1 MKLKAKKYTLLNMIP
16 LIVSCAPVALGVCLL
31 MNVVIGVIPIVSAL
45 ATAWFV
51 DSALS
56 LVTGAKAWADMVLP
70 IASVFLIRL
79 VDFCRWDVDGFVFE
93 NLNINLMRHYRPV
106 IIQKA
111 ARLKYRYIEDG
122 KTWDL
127 IYRMCED
134 PNGRLMEI
142 LDGGVYLLQLIAE
155 LFGVLALIWAQV
167 PWAAVLVG
175 ALFVP
180 VIIISM
186 KVGEKNYRERAL
198 HSREMRRSNTLR
210 DMATD
215 REFSEE
221 RATFAFGD
229 YAAKKYDE
237 DYDNA
242 YKSLFS
248 YWKRRDITTTGI
260 QSIFIIMMV
269 GTAIAMALPA
279 IRGEVSVGMLVAVL
293 TAVLNLSTRIG
304 GLEYCMRAIGSGK
317 AYAKE
322 LTEYACL
329 PEQEGALDVPADPP
343 VQLDTLEFRHVT
355 FAYPGTERKIL
366 DDFSLLIEKGKHYAF
381 VGVNGAGKTTMT
393 KLICGLY
400 NEFEGEILLNGK
412 DIRSYSQAELK
423 SLCVA
428 VFQDFVRFQ
437 VSMRESIT
445 LGDRKCEKKLED
457 VLKATGLEEAAA
469 TLEKGL
475 DTPLGKIYEGGQDLS
490 GGQWQRLAIARAL
503 VRNAPLRILDEPTA
517 ALDPI
522 SESEFYESFGELS
535 KGVTTLFISH
545 RLGSTRL
552 ADRIFV
558 LDGGRIAE
566 EGTQAE
572 LMAKGGLY
580 ADMYEAQRSWYE

>member
-1 MKLKAKKYTLLNMIP
+1 M
-16 LIVSCAPVALGVCLL
+16 
-31 MNVVIGVIPIVSAL
+31 
-45 ATAWFV
+45 
-51 DSALS
+51 
-56 LVTGAKAWADMVLP
+56 
-70 IASVFLIRL
+70 
-79 VDFCRWDVDGFVFE
+79 
-93 NLNINLMRHYRPV
+93 
-106 IIQKA
+106 
-111 ARLKYRYIEDG
+111 
-122 KTWDL
+122 
-127 IYRMCED
+127 
-134 PNGRLMEI
+134 
-142 LDGGVYLLQLIAE
+142 
-155 LFGVLALIWAQV
+155 
-167 PWAAVLVG
+167 
-175 ALFVP
+175 P